1 MMSHESNHAARSS
14 GCQVNG
20 VQGNGEATCSA
31 SPSCASE
38 DDWHQVNR
46 QREREMRFIL
56 NAFSCSK
63 WKPSKLQFLWNG
75 LRRLLCVGGC
85 VNRASR
91 TGGGV

>member
-1 MMSHESNHAARSS
+1 MMSHNKNHAAGAS

-20 VQGNGEATCSA
+20 VQENGEAACSA
-31 SPSCASE
+31 SPSCAPE
-38 DDWHQVNR
+38 DVWHQVRR
-46 QREREMRFIL
+46 QREREMRFML

-91 TGGGV
+91 TGGGL